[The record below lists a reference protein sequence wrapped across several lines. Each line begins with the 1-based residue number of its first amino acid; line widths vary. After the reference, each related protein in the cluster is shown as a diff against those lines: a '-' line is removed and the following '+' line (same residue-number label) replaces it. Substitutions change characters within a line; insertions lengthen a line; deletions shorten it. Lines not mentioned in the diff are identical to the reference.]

1 MIYLSGPMTG
11 LPDFNRPAFD
21 KAAKNL
27 RDKGY
32 EVWSPAEAFDRSVV
46 MPRSHYMREDIKAL
60 LECDTVMMLPNWEQS
75 RGARLEFEIA
85 KELELP
91 VLLLSADG
99 EKAELTDGN
108 G

>member
-21 KAAKNL
+21 RAAETL
-27 RDKGY
+27 RSKGY
-32 EVWSPAEAFDRSVV
+32 EVWSPAEAFDRNVI
-46 MPRSHYMREDIKAL
+46 MPRSYYMKEDIKAL
-60 LECDTVMMLPNWEQS
+60 LECDTVMMLPDWESS

-99 EKAELTDGN
+99 EKAELLHGE
-108 G
+108 